1 MFPTFGRVFGE
12 PIPAYFTLLMVG
24 FFIATF
30 VGARW
35 AKRSGLNHD
44 VIIDLGLV
52 SLIAGVAGARLLH
65 VVADGFF
72 WDYVHLCTDPTKVIW
87 RDVTT
92 PSECHHFEGVWESA
106 QGLCHAAKRD
116 CFAWLKF
123 WNGGLTYYGGLV
135 VAALYGL
142 WFLRR
147 EAFPIWKAT
156 DMAGMVIPLGLFWG
170 RLGCFFGGCCF
181 GVPTD
186 HPFGVSFP
194 AGSSASRKQFEL
206 HLIES
211 KEMPSLPVHPT
222 QLYEAGGC
230 LVIAFLLAIW
240 IHPRKRFDGQV
251 FCAFLILY
259 AGLRFALEY
268 LRADDR
274 GALFGLSTSQLV
286 GVVAVAAS
294 AFLWHFLARRSKRL
308 AGLTH

>member
-1 MFPTFGRVFGE
+1 MFPTFGKIFGE
-12 PIPAYFTLLMVG
+12 PIPAYFTLLMIG
-24 FFIATF
+24 FTVATF

-44 VIIDLGLV
+44 VVIDLGLV

-65 VVADGFF
+65 VIADGYF
-72 WDYVHLCTDPTKVIW
+72 WDYVHLCTEPSKVVW
-87 RDVTT
+87 RDVTAAT
-92 PSECHHFEGVWESA
+92 ECHHFEGVWESA
-106 QGLCHAAKRD
+106 QGMCHAAKRD

-142 WFLRR
+142 WFLKR
-147 EAFPIWKAT
+147 EAFPLWKAA

-181 GVPTD
+181 GKPTD
-186 HPFGVSFP
+186 HSFGVSFP
-194 AGSSASRKQFEL
+194 AGSAASRKQFEL
-206 HLIES
+206 HLLES
-211 KEMPSLPVHPT
+211 KQMPSLPVHPT
-222 QLYEAGGC
+222 QLYEAAGC
-230 LVIAFLLAIW
+230 LVIAFLLALW
-240 IHPRKRFDGQV
+240 IHPRKRFDGHV
-251 FCAFLILY
+251 FCAFLMLY

-286 GVVAVAAS
+286 GIVAIAS
-294 AFLWHFLARRSKRL
+294 SAVLWRYLSGRCRNILHLS
-308 AGLTH
+308 H